1 MSHRQASS
9 FVDDIARTVGWER
22 DFRPGLDWLTVEHG
36 LGTLLPTDYKE
47 LFSRFPSGVFRNS
60 VRMHSPVEDDDWWQ
74 RFKANVDE
82 VLEVIGDEDL
92 EYLEGVDYR
101 LFPEPGGLLP
111 WGDDLQG
118 GMFFWLTQSANP
130 DEWPIAYYSQGS
142 DEWREHSGPM
152 TKVILE
158 VLTNEGD
165 DNIMHRNLS
174 HRPADFITAYNG

>member
-1 MSHRQASS
+1 MSSERARSL
-9 FVDDIARTVGWER
+9 VDEIAATVGWNR
-22 DFRPGLDWLTVEHG
+22 NFQPAGDWLTVERG
-36 LGTLLPTDYKE
+36 LGTPLPSDYKE

-60 VRMHSPVEDDDWWQ
+60 VRVFSPVEDDDGWLP
-74 RFKANVDE
+74 FKANVDE

-92 EYLEGVDYR
+92 EYLESVDYR

-130 DEWPIAYYSQGS
+130 DEWWTAYYNQSM

-165 DNIMHRNLS
+165 DNIMHWNLNKV
-174 HRPADFITAYNG
+174 PVNFVTYEE